1 MGRASTSR
9 APSTDRFK
17 KPLLGVAAPSRPAR
31 AVNRILIDGDG
42 AFEAVLFFFWCFMA
56 NLYWFFFLLFPSV
69 LVFVSVRHS
78 DSTITKRIKAAV
90 SGARPKFLIE
100 IAKKTKTKQNQRKNS
115 VFFSSN
121 THRGVAPWRVADAA
135 RRLC

>member
-42 AFEAVLFFFWCFMA
+42 AFEAVLFFF
-56 NLYWFFFLLFPSV
+56 
-69 LVFVSVRHS
+69 LVFYGQSLLVFLSSFSFRSRFRFGAPFGFDDHEANQG
-78 DSTITKRIKAAV
+78 RRFGGKA
-90 SGARPKFLIE
+90 E
-100 IAKKTKTKQNQRKNS
+100 ISHRNREKNKNKTKSKKKFG
-115 VFFSSN
+115 FFSSN